1 MSTSTLGSSKSLNGK
16 TIGITAGAAV
26 IVLAIIGWAA
36 GWYGGSAP
44 EQAPAPAASTEQPAA
59 PAAQP
64 AQPAAP
70 AAQPAQPAAPA
81 AQQ

>member
-26 IVLAIIGWAA
+26 IVLAIIGWTA

-44 EQAPAPAASTEQPAA
+44 EQAAAPAAVTTEQPAA
-59 PAAQP
+59 PAQTTQA
-64 AQPAAP
+64 PAAP
-70 AAQPAQPAAPA
+70 AT
-81 AQQ
+81 QQ

>member
-26 IVLAIIGWAA
+26 IVLAIIGWTA
-36 GWYGGSAP
+36 GWFGGAAP
-44 EQAPAPAASTEQPAA
+44 EQAAAPAATTEQPAA
-59 PAAQP
+59 PAATT
-64 AQPAAP
+64 A
-70 AAQPAQPAAPA
+70 PAAPA